1 MIDATH
7 NNLNAKVRAH
17 VDDALAELMLLG
29 FETADAAASLM
40 ALQSMICIKDE
51 QKLQRIVDFANSLV
65 GPWGAGQFSEL

>member
-29 FETADAAASLM
+29 FETADDAASLM
-40 ALQSMICIKDE
+40 AIQSMIRIKDE
-51 QKLQRIVDFANSLV
+51 QKLQQIVDFANSLV
-65 GPWGAGQFSEL
+65 GSWGEDQSPEL